1 MSGTLPISSFYS
13 YLSITFWP
21 TNYCPWWAYK
31 ILEKR
36 LHITRSKR
44 QKDNISWWISFTFAL
59 FTKVMKVLTPI
70 IIDWGWFVLNIW
82 KSGKKNFVF
91 VSSSSFGLC
100 ILLLRTFRYTGKHVC
115 LTFKDLYFFVFSLNT
130 RQMFVTHL
138 QTKNMQKLFRIIY
151 ESYLVSSGQPLT
163 FVTKM

>member
-115 LTFKDLYFFVFSLNT
+115 LTFKDLYFSFFLWILVRCLSHIF
-130 RQMFVTHL
+130 
-138 QTKNMQKLFRIIY
+138 KQKTCK
-151 ESYLVSSGQPLT
+151 SYLELFT
-163 FVTKM
+163 NHIWCLRANH